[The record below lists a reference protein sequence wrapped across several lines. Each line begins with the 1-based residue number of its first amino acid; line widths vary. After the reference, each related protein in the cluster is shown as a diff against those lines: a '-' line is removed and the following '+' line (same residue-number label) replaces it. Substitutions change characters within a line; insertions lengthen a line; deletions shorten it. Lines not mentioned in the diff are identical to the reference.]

1 MLRLREEAPFT
12 RSRAKS
18 AQELSPL
25 LIARFSLARL
35 TVKRDGSMPTAA
47 RFGLRAEFCM
57 GSGDTC
63 GTRPRT
69 ELGYRVILDLSTSQ
83 QSPANIQSTAAVLLF
98 ISCSGEP
105 RGISGP
111 TTSVSERTY
120 SQF

>member
-1 MLRLREEAPFT
+1 MVLQRIQYLFHGFKSRLRAAG
-12 RSRAKS
+12 RSQLRNY
-18 AQELSPL
+18 LPL

-69 ELGYRVILDLSTSQ
+69 ELGYRVILDLSASQ
-83 QSPANIQSTAAVLLF
+83 QPPANTRSTAAVLLF
-98 ISCSGEP
+98 ISCS
-105 RGISGP
+105 
-111 TTSVSERTY
+111 
-120 SQF
+120 